1 VSRPS
6 RSYDPREYWSALHAK
21 PGLRAVGQS
30 GLPEGLN
37 VWLYRIGRRNVV
49 AFLAGHGVDDLSGR
63 AVLDVGSGTG
73 FWIDLWTDMGAAVVD
88 GIDLVPAATERL
100 RERYPA
106 STFFT
111 GDIADPGVVPGDG
124 RYDLVAVMNV
134 MLHILD
140 EDRFAAAAAY
150 IAAAVRS
157 GGRLFLAEPALT
169 QSAPTQALR
178 PGASSTARPLAR
190 YREVFEQAGL
200 SLIAV
205 GPSTV
210 VGANPIESGD
220 RDFRRYTLIWKRAG
234 RWARRWPRAAS
245 LIGRGLA
252 ALDRILMRTGAAPSG
267 KLILFERSAAD
278 QTRSF

>member
-1 VSRPS
+1 VSRPP
-6 RSYDPREYWSALHAK
+6 RSYDPREYWSALHAE

-37 VWLYRIGRRNVV
+37 VWLYRIGRRNVT
-49 AFLAGHGVDDLSGR
+49 AFLAAHGIGDLSGK

-73 FWIDLWTDMGAAVVD
+73 FWIDLWIHMGAAVVD
-88 GIDLVPAATERL
+88 GTDLIPAATERL

-111 GDIADPGVVPGDG
+111 GDIADPGVVPDQG

-140 EDRFAAAAAY
+140 EDRFAASAANV
-150 IAAAVRS
+150 AAAVRP

-169 QSAPTQALR
+169 RSAPKTLT
-178 PGASSTARPLAR
+178 PGASSTARPLKR
-190 YREVFEQAGL
+190 YSEVLERAGL
-200 SLIAV
+200 HLIAV

-220 RDFRRYTLIWKRAG
+220 SNFRRYSAIWKRAG
-234 RWARRWPRAAS
+234 RWARRWPRAAG
-245 LIGRGLA
+245 LIGLILA

-267 KLILFERSAAD
+267 KLIMFERPAAG
-278 QTRSF
+278 QTRSP